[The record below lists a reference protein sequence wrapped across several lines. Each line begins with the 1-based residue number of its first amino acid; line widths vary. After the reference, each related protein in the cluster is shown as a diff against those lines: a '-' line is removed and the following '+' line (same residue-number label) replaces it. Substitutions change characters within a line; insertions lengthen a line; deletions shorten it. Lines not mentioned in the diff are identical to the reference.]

1 MRLPISK
8 DDFPK
13 AIYFDQNIWS
23 NLSKAYYSGFK
34 GSIQKPVFNAII
46 ASVFNEKA
54 IYPLSFI
61 HFEEIHQILC
71 LGKRYKLSRFALSI
85 SRGLSILNTIFVFQY
100 EIVNAIREKINSVQ
114 LIDPPSPVLPY
125 PIRELLIL
133 PGVAFVLGIPEVEGA
148 PTDLVQDFYRELM
161 KPRTSLMG
169 LIFPLKNSVGDSLV
183 EGAEKVEAAGKRAL
197 KDGISTKTW
206 IKSEVL
212 EFFKAESNAQV
223 ILEELKRLGIPKE
236 VFLGLFEKPND
247 YVDFFNNVHSYSAA
261 SYLFIEHHKNTGGK
275 TIKNDLNDVWFL
287 SSAIPYF
294 NGIVMEKHWAA
305 MAKQAGLDKQY
316 DTKIISKINEIPHL
330 LTDLGCI

>member
-1 MRLPISK
+1 M
-8 DDFPK
+8 
-13 AIYFDQNIWS
+13 
-23 NLSKAYYSGFK
+23 
-34 GSIQKPVFNAII
+34 
-46 ASVFNEKA
+46 
-54 IYPLSFI
+54 
-61 HFEEIHQILC
+61 
-71 LGKRYKLSRFALSI
+71 
-85 SRGLSILNTIFVFQY
+85 SILNTIFVFQY